1 MRFII
6 RLFFRTLRT
15 ILGPIL
21 LIWNWITQ
29 PKSIERSADQQQLVD
44 ETTRK
49 LTLYQFKTCP
59 FCIKVRRSMKQLA
72 LNIELRDAQKN
83 QQHRQELIDGGGEPK
98 VPCLKIIHDDD
109 RIEWMYESDDI
120 ISYLQKSFA

>member
-15 ILGPIL
+15 VLGPIL
-21 LIWNWITQ
+21 LVWNWITQ
-29 PKSIERSADQQQLVD
+29 PKSIERSAEQQQLVD
-44 ETTRK
+44 ESTRK
-49 LTLYQFKTCP
+49 LSLYQFRTCP
-59 FCIKVRRSMKQLA
+59 FCIKVRRSMKQLT

-83 QQHRQELIDGGGEPK
+83 QQHRQELIDGGGEAK
-98 VPCLKIIHDDD
+98 VPCLRIVHDDD

>member
-15 ILGPIL
+15 VLGPIL
-21 LIWNWITQ
+21 LVWNWITQ
-29 PKSIERSADQQQLVD
+29 PKSIERPAEQQQLVD

-49 LTLYQFKTCP
+49 LTLYQFRTCP

-83 QQHRQELIDGGGEPK
+83 QQHRQELIDGGGEAQSTLP
-98 VPCLKIIHDDD
+98 
-109 RIEWMYESDDI
+109 
-120 ISYLQKSFA
+120 